1 MKKKITKDKV
11 VLSLRPELIE
21 FLINNFENKSKY
33 IEYLIYKDLIENKI
47 ITEKEIQYY
56 DFK

>member
-1 MKKKITKDKV
+1 MKKKISKDKV

-33 IEYLIYKDLIENKI
+33 IEYLIYKDLIENKL
-47 ITEKEIQYY
+47 ITEKEINYY
-56 DFK
+56 DFR